1 MPTKAQI
8 RTRQINL
15 LIGFRDTAI
24 ETRDGFSELDKVK
37 YKQQIDDLEG
47 EIKDLN
53 DQIHKLST
61 GQVNA
66 WGL

>member
-15 LIGFRDTAI
+15 LIEFRDMAI

-53 DQIHKLST
+53 DQVHKLST
-61 GQVNA
+61 GEVNA